1 MSNSPISVQGQQ
13 KPGWILPVLLVGA
26 VSAVLNFG
34 GVWSWWALLWAP
46 LSAIAVG
53 AMGYEWRLLSQCRWR
68 MSALEWALL
77 AVSHVGLAASLA
89 AVLGVLRS

>member
-1 MSNSPISVQGQQ
+1 MSNSPISAQEQQ

-46 LSAIAVG
+46 LFFIAVG
-53 AMGYEWRLLSQCRWR
+53 TMGYEWRLLSHCRWR
-68 MSALEWALL
+68 MNPLEWALL

-89 AVLGVLRS
+89 TFLSVLSS